1 MFLDRAYFDIQLLN
15 SQTSDDYFHNDY
27 DAEHYAAVFRA
38 DSFEFTKTTRIK
50 SRNYF
55 PETWLWKNKITGYK
69 QLDQSAWCWG
79 SYSIVSSFFASHL
92 HAYHT

>member
-1 MFLDRAYFDIQLLN
+1 MFLDWGSGAFALEYIEY
-15 SQTSDDYFHNDY
+15 DDYDGED
-27 DAEHYAAVFRA
+27 DAA
-38 DSFEFTKTTRIK
+38 DLSTHRFAFTKTTRIK